1 MANLNKKDYIL
12 LLLEKLW
19 EDFPMALGLRYLV
32 EQDKL
37 GEDLFEIIFDI
48 FKAAVDKKIDQ
59 WKQEKLERSIDV
71 MEKIKNIEIQTQ
83 EKEQSELA
91 NLESMIDAI

>member
-1 MANLNKKDYIL
+1 
-12 LLLEKLW
+12 
-19 EDFPMALGLRYLV
+19 MALGLRYLV

-37 GEDLFEIIFDI
+37 DEELFEMIFNI
-48 FKAAVDKKIDQ
+48 FKGAIDKKIDQ
-59 WKQEKLERSIDV
+59 WKKEKLERSIDV

-83 EKEQSELA
+83 EKEQSELE